1 MPLINSR
8 IIDSFGTNI
17 IYTYIKYSL
26 ILFIVKCLVDFFTS
40 VLKKRN
46 QVNTNAKLKVM
57 ILTNW
62 ACLRD
67 SHRMSVESGK
77 IINLIENDCDIVAN
91 IATNSLSDMIS
102 IIVNLILSIII
113 VSRIHYL
120 FLPIILF
127 FSVVEIMQIQKKIY
141 KWQASYESQHTESV
155 ADINSWVLGMHDRYE
170 YLCVFKLK
178 DWAINNILGKIYK
191 NYKIRTKQ
199 NTLSALSG
207 RISYLP
213 KWLCESVIYI
223 IGGWLVINGDI
234 TLGLLFASHSYAS
247 RFLDAFRDASE
258 FIKNTFINMN
268 AYERV
273 SSFLDYNL
281 IAKKLGIVQ
290 PVGTIKTNNELV
302 VKNVDFQYST
312 SKKIFENLNFTL
324 PLKGIV
330 LLQGDNG
337 SGKSTLIK
345 LIMGLEIP
353 SKGDI
358 LVNNINTK
366 DFTFEFIHRNFSCAF
381 QEGVLFNDTLYNN
394 ISAFNPVQE
403 ETIKGLV
410 RKIFPDYDRDFNDL
424 INAFGDG
431 VSGGQAKRIL
441 LSRALYKKAN
451 ILILDEVDTGIDS
464 SGYSNMISILKSM
477 SKNCLVLIVS
487 HQKSDV
493 QDIFWDYKLHINNN
507 TVNLIDTKE
516 EYISLLTRTS
526 HLLKRNGKTQ
536 TVEFTTRGISML
548 PLINPGDI
556 VGIEIGDIE
565 LEVGDIVLFRIMK
578 TIFLHRIIMINRESF
593 ICKGDNNCFTESID
607 REDII
612 GKVLYIKK
620 TNPNHPFG
628 PPEN

>member
-1 MPLINSR
+1 
-8 IIDSFGTNI
+8 
-17 IYTYIKYSL
+17 
-26 ILFIVKCLVDFFTS
+26 
-40 VLKKRN
+40 
-46 QVNTNAKLKVM
+46 
-57 ILTNW
+57 
-62 ACLRD
+62 
-67 SHRMSVESGK
+67 MSVESGK

-345 LIMGLEIP
+345 LIMGLE
-353 SKGDI
+353 S
-358 LVNNINTK
+358 
-366 DFTFEFIHRNFSCAF
+366 
-381 QEGVLFNDTLYNN
+381 
-394 ISAFNPVQE
+394 
-403 ETIKGLV
+403 
-410 RKIFPDYDRDFNDL
+410 
-424 INAFGDG
+424 
-431 VSGGQAKRIL
+431 
-441 LSRALYKKAN
+441 
-451 ILILDEVDTGIDS
+451 
-464 SGYSNMISILKSM
+464 
-477 SKNCLVLIVS
+477 
-487 HQKSDV
+487 
-493 QDIFWDYKLHINNN
+493 
-507 TVNLIDTKE
+507 
-516 EYISLLTRTS
+516 
-526 HLLKRNGKTQ
+526 
-536 TVEFTTRGISML
+536 
-548 PLINPGDI
+548 
-556 VGIEIGDIE
+556 
-565 LEVGDIVLFRIMK
+565 
-578 TIFLHRIIMINRESF
+578 
-593 ICKGDNNCFTESID
+593 
-607 REDII
+607 
-612 GKVLYIKK
+612 
-620 TNPNHPFG
+620 
-628 PPEN
+628 

>member
-1 MPLINSR
+1 MDRIKNYLKCLVLCDSKFITIVSIVLNLVSISTVLVMPLINSR

-516 EYISLLTRTS
+516 CFFPHKMTEDFS
-526 HLLKRNGKTQ
+526 Q
-536 TVEFTTRGISML
+536 
-548 PLINPGDI
+548 
-556 VGIEIGDIE
+556 
-565 LEVGDIVLFRIMK
+565 
-578 TIFLHRIIMINRESF
+578 FLSAKEE
-593 ICKGDNNCFTESID
+593 KAA
-607 REDII
+607 
-612 GKVLYIKK
+612 
-620 TNPNHPFG
+620 
-628 PPEN
+628 